1 MGNEKLLNV
10 LKVRLSDSDVGKNFG
25 PRLEELQVE
34 VGPGKME
41 KNPSSKSLKSY
52 RTNNC
57 KIMPENPRCQA

>member
-1 MGNEKLLNV
+1 MGNEKLLNM

-41 KNPSSKSLKSY
+41 KNPSSKSFKVITLTIVK
-52 RTNNC
+52 
-57 KIMPENPRCQA
+57 